1 MGVFSWHTN
10 DTDRS
15 IPNRYSPR
23 DTFTVHMIDDKG
35 NRYTEERYEGY
46 GVFGGK
52 DYYELLAE
60 MNYPEAKELDTDPA
74 KLRTMGIDLEY
85 QYADDDNVK
94 WPNLVEDPNRGWQ
107 NEQPKSCAAQ
117 GFLYIKQMPVCNE
130 CASGVLSVFTHAQ
143 WNTELDRWTIDE
155 VKDDD
160 LVFCQEC
167 GIFREFKYIEVNDD

>member
-35 NRYTEERYEGY
+35 HCYTESNYEGY

-52 DYYELLAE
+52 DYYELLGE
-60 MNYPEAKELDTDPA
+60 MNYPEAKGLDTDPD
-74 KLRTMGIDLEY
+74 KLRTMAIDLEF

-94 WPNLVEDPNRGWQ
+94 WPNLVEDPDREWQ
-107 NEQPKSCAAQ
+107 NEQPKRCQYQ
-117 GFLYIKQMPVCNE
+117 GHFYD
-130 CASGVLSVFTHAQ
+130 G
-143 WNTELDRWTIDE
+143 
-155 VKDDD
+155 
-160 LVFCQEC
+160 
-167 GIFREFKYIEVNDD
+167 IEVYEP